1 MHQGDQ
7 TSGKL
12 AQGAKRQCCCMSDFK
27 FGFRDVLEPAKKQ
40 KKLEE
45 QALAQEEKEIHHRFL
60 LMNEDDLESD
70 MTVNEEIM

>member
-1 MHQGDQ
+1 
-7 TSGKL
+7 
-12 AQGAKRQCCCMSDFK
+12 MSDFK